1 MRQGEQPWPIRPW
14 RVATNVGAGL
24 PREAPRGR
32 RSISK
37 ALKKRNRMRYY
48 LEKWAVV
55 AALVLVFIYI

>member
-1 MRQGEQPWPIRPW
+1 MAAAAAPNDASDKTGGINRLFTRIYKIR
-14 RVATNVGAGL
+14 
-24 PREAPRGR
+24 ERG
-32 RSISK
+32 K